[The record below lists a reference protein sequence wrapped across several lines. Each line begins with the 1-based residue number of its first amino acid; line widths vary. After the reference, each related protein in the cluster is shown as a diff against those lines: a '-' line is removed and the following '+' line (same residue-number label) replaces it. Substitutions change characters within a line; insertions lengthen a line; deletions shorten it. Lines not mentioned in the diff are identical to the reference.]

1 MDKFDSKNT
10 LKILNDKP
18 NEFIKRLIFPSI
30 EKYSKTMLFREMHA
44 KHRVID
50 FENHNL
56 TFYIDDEHKTFAYIK
71 NNTLSRWYGFSDII
85 NVELNVA
92 THDNHSSSTDG
103 YILHPPGSVGLVYSD
118 TKHYVETYVDK
129 MVLTISI
136 DDPDYPEINITY
148 LDFSCQSSSATFANI
163 YKDAQEKVNLFLE
176 LSKKGGFGFEPD
188 EIEPEISIKKQLEE
202 LKDLYNSKLIS
213 KKDYEEKKK
222 QILKL

>member
-10 LKILNDKP
+10 LKILNDNP
-18 NEFIKRLIFPSI
+18 NEFIKRLVFPSI
-30 EKYSKTMLFREMHA
+30 EECSKTMLFRKMHS
-44 KHRVID
+44 KYRVIEFKD
-50 FENHNL
+50 HNL
-56 TFYIDDEHKTFAYIK
+56 VFYIDDEHKTFAYIK

-85 NVELNVA
+85 NASINVA

-118 TKHYVETYVDK
+118 TKYHVETYVDK

-148 LDFSCQSSSATFANI
+148 LDFSCKSSSVTFTNI
-163 YKDAQEKVNLFLE
+163 YKDAQEKANLFLE

-188 EIEPEISIKKQLEE
+188 EIEQEISIKKQLEE
-202 LKDLYNSKLIS
+202 LKNLYNDKLIS